1 MKKNLQKRKE
11 VIQWVGSQAMHRDHG
26 TQSDT
31 FLRVYYT
38 QTLFFLLMFST
49 FDNLLPSLMLGYD
62 PSEEPTE
69 TEERDEDE
77 TPEEDFYP

>member
-1 MKKNLQKRKE
+1 
-11 VIQWVGSQAMHRDHG
+11 
-26 TQSDT
+26 
-31 FLRVYYT
+31 
-38 QTLFFLLMFST
+38 MFST

-77 TPEEDFYP
+77 TPEE